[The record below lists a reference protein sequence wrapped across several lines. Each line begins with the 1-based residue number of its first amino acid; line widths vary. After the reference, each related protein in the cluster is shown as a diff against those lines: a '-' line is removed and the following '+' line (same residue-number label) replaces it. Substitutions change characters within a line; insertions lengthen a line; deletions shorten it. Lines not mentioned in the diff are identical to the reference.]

1 MRGVAPKKETQ
12 AWSSQFS
19 QANVSADVDLSPLN
33 GCVYTDNTSTC
44 DSYTVD
50 GGNPVSF
57 SLADVSI
64 NVQKDGQLC
73 YSGTKSQAIHLT
85 REITSY
91 IPFSSPRK
99 SKHALS
105 TDFSLNVLAYLNFV
119 IGGKERD
126 QTIEVKTNS
135 KTVTVDAHLSGG
147 GPCGS
152 DDLAAQ
158 VNQKV
163 REQVPNQI
171 VDQLEMQFEP
181 IAMFA
186 LKNLLFPSNNYIQ
199 FCECIMP
206 GDLLLL
212 GRFN

>member
-73 YSGTKSQAIHLT
+73 YSGTKSQTIHLT

-91 IPFSSPRK
+91 IPFSSPSK